1 MSNIGTRLQDEVDR
15 IGGVSIVAAHLKTAR
30 NTIYN
35 WIQKDNIPANKLAQL
50 KKLGADVNYILTGEI
65 GARETLPPR
74 EIALL
79 DHYRHSDEES
89 KKVIEKVA
97 FATAK
102 PDEADLINNQRR
114 KS

>member
-1 MSNIGTRLQDEVDR
+1 MDTIGKRLNIEVEQL
-15 IGGVSIVAAHLKTAR
+15 GGASTIAIKLGIAR
-30 NTIYN
+30 ATIYN
-35 WIQKDNIPANKLAQL
+35 WIQKDNIPANKLAEL
-50 KKLGADVNYILTGEI
+50 KTLGANINYILTGEI

-74 EIALL
+74 EAALL

-102 PDEADLINNQRR
+102 PDEADSINNQRR
-114 KS
+114 KA